1 MILKNAIIK
10 KIKMR
15 KIMATMAE
23 LRIIIIIIVI
33 RIKAMLARI
42 IKMSIGTVESQKT
55 NRMSFH

>member
-23 LRIIIIIIVI
+23 LRIIIIITVI
-33 RIKAMLARI
+33 RIKVMLARI

>member
-23 LRIIIIIIVI
+23 L